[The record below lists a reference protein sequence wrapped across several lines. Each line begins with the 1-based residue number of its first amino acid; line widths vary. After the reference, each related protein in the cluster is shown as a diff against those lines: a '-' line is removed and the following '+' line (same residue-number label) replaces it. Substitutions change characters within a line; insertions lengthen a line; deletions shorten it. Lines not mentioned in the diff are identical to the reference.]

1 MRRTALATALAAALT
16 VLTACSGAHAP
27 SLDPNKTLNVAT
39 PELAA
44 IKQHSRIPDCPRSAA
59 DPVSD
64 GLPSVT
70 LDCLGGGRAVD
81 LSGLRG
87 PLVVNFWQSTCGPC
101 RKEMPAL
108 AAFARSQSEV
118 KVLGID
124 YLDMQ
129 PAAALNL
136 ARDSDVGYPLVS
148 DQAGNLA
155 GKKPL
160 SRIVGLPFTAYV
172 DAAGRVVHLE
182 AVPMTSEAEV
192 AAAAQKYL
200 GTGG

>member
-1 MRRTALATALAAALT
+1 MRRLLRVAVLMLT
-16 VLTACSGAHAP
+16 FGMLSACSGVHAP

-39 PELAA
+39 ADLVA
-44 IKQHSRIPDCPRSAA
+44 IKQHSGIPDCPKSAA

-129 PAAALNL
+129 PAAALKL

-160 SRIVGLPFTAYV
+160 TRIVGLPFTAYV

-192 AAAAQKYL
+192 AAAARKYL